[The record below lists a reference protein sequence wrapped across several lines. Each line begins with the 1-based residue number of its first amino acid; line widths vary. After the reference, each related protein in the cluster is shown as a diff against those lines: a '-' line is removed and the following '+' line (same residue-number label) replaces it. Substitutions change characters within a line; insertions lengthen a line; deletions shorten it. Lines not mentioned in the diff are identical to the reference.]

1 MINPWHK
8 LRNYW
13 KRLPIESRGSI
24 SISIPLLCS
33 IGIAIAYTILER
45 NTLAAQQ
52 YVDRSDKVLATSQS
66 AFISL
71 LNAETGLRGYFIS
84 KRKIFLEPYQGALLD
99 LEPSLNNLEYLVQD
113 KPIQLQRA
121 ILMSQIAHAKMSQ
134 LQTTVKQIETND
146 VPTPELAAARIL
158 KGKESMDR
166 FRQVLE
172 QFEIEERRLRLLR
185 SQALTAQKDFNAAA
199 MLYGVLLAMLGTALA
214 IRLLRQLAVELRNRE
229 IRLRESRNLIEAIVA
244 NVVDGVMV
252 INPHGKIETF
262 NDAAV
267 KMFGYTAAEVIGWE
281 WQKLLNRS
289 FNEEAV
295 PNVRVTSRP
304 TADPVQKLLLHP
316 TDLIEIAVP
325 NGKIWQAMG
334 QHKNGDLFP
343 IEVSMNSIVLD
354 DDRIAIVRNI
364 TERQQTAARLQA
376 KAIQMAELNAS
387 LNHTNQ
393 SLRQSNRELDQFA
406 YITAHDLKAPLRA
419 IASLSEWIEEDIH
432 DSIPATTQAQM
443 QLLRSRVYRMQALL
457 DSLLEYA
464 RSGRRHAPI
473 VPVDVHLLLSE
484 IIGVLAPPATF
495 AIEITS
501 AMPTFNTRRQSL
513 KQVFTH
519 LIDNAIRHHPTEMG
533 TVKISAIDLAD
544 RYEFTIADNGEGI
557 EPEFQEKIYT
567 IFQTLKA
574 RDIEENIGAGLAIVK
589 KIVTAEGGEIQLE
602 SAAGSG
608 AIFRF
613 TWLKQPITKSDSSI
627 APASSMMN

>member
-1 MINPWHK
+1 V
-8 LRNYW
+8 
-13 KRLPIESRGSI
+13 
-24 SISIPLLCS
+24 
-33 IGIAIAYTILER
+33 AIAYAILER
-45 NTLAAQQ
+45 NTIAAQQ

-84 KRKIFLEPYQGALLD
+84 KRKIFLEPYQRALLN

-134 LQTTVKQIETND
+134 LQTTVKQIEAND
-146 VPTPELAAARIL
+146 VPTPELASARIL

-172 QFEIEERRLRLLR
+172 EFEIEERRLRVLR
-185 SQALTAQKDFNAAA
+185 SQSLAAQQDFNSAA

-229 IRLRESRNLIEAIVA
+229 LRLRESRNLIETIVA

-262 NDAAV
+262 NHAAV
-267 KMFGYTAAEVIGWE
+267 KMFGYTATEVIGWE

-289 FNEEAV
+289 STEAV
-295 PNVRVTSRP
+295 PNGRLTSKP
-304 TADPVQKLLLHP
+304 TAEFAQKLSFHTP
-316 TDLIEIAVP
+316 DLVEIAVP

-334 QHKNGDLFP
+334 QHKNGSLFP

-354 DDRIAIVRNI
+354 DDRIAIVRDI
-364 TERQQTAARLQA
+364 SERQQTAARLQA
-376 KAIQMAELNAS
+376 KAIQMAELNHS
-387 LNHTNQ
+387 LNTTNQ
-393 SLRQSNRELDQFA
+393 SLLQSNRELDQFA

-432 DSIPATTQAQM
+432 DSIPTETQAQM
-443 QLLRSRVYRMQALL
+443 QLLRSRVCRMQALL

-464 RSGRRHAPI
+464 RSGRRQAPI
-473 VPVDVHLLLSE
+473 VSVDVKLLLSE
-484 IIGVLAPPATF
+484 IIQLLAPPATF

-501 AMPTFNTRRQSL
+501 AMPTFDTRRQSL

-533 TVKISAIDLAD
+533 TVKISAIDLWD

-574 RDIEENIGAGLAIVK
+574 RDIKENIGAGLAIVK
-589 KIVTAEGGEIQLE
+589 KIITAEGGEIQLE
-602 SAAGSG
+602 SSAGSG

-613 TWLKQPITKSDSSI
+613 TWLKQPIVKLDSPL
-627 APASSMMN
+627 AVASSVANRSGSVD